1 MANITTSQ
9 QASDYLDLLNKLK
22 KIESSTVSMFVDLR
36 NKEIHF
42 AQTREFATSVP
53 DAIITLEKWLYIWI
67 MEIDLTYK
75 AVDALNLSFS
85 PTELVGF

>member
-9 QASDYLDLLNKLK
+9 QASDYLDLLTKLK
-22 KIESSTVSMFVDLR
+22 SIDSTAISMYVDLR

-67 MEIDLTYK
+67 TEIDATYR
-75 AVDALNLSFS
+75 AVDGLHLSFS